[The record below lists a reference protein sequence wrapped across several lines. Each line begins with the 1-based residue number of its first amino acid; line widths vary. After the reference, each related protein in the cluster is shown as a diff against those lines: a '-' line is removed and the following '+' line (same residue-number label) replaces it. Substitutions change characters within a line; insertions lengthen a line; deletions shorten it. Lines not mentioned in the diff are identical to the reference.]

1 MVHQQSKTIPKRNIM
16 KNNTKKTRWGIVDYD
31 LVDQGIP
38 ILETIV
44 YSYIKRYQRNRGSV
58 WASIPH
64 IAKDLRMSESSVQR
78 YIKHLLKVGLL
89 KDSVKGRG
97 RYLTVTHVKL
107 TETPVKLTDDP
118 CQSDM
123 NDPCQIDML
132 PKLDH
137 RSYIPISNNR
147 SDINTKTKPKTG
159 VVKGESVRG
168 VTPPPA
174 RKPLSAQTRDWL
186 AEMTGVSLDDLPD

>member
-1 MVHQQSKTIPKRNIM
+1 M
-16 KNNTKKTRWGIVDYD
+16 KNHTKKTRWGIVDYD

-38 ILETIV
+38 ILETVV
-44 YSYIKRYQRNRGSV
+44 YSYIKRYQRHRGPV

-64 IAKDLRMSESSVQR
+64 MARDLRMSESSVQR

-89 KDSVKGRG
+89 KNSVKGRG
-97 RYLTVTHVKL
+97 RYLTVNDVKL
-107 TETPVKLTDDP
+107 TKTPVKLTNDP
-118 CQSDM
+118 CQSDI

-147 SDINTKTKPKTG
+147 SDINTNTKPNKPKTG

-168 VTPPPA
+168 VTLPPA
-174 RKPLSAQTRDWL
+174 KKPVNAQTRDWL
-186 AEMTGVSLDDLPD
+186 LEMTGVNLDELPD